1 MNTPTSLTQLPVR
14 SYFSK
19 DTAKS
24 FTDWNTRVTAIN
36 RQRAEIAAAADKL
49 RDGIMTT
56 PKPEKV
62 PEQVRA
68 LQARRLG
75 LDVQELRLAQEK
87 ESFGKTLLD
96 ERRRE
101 QERLEGLI
109 EKRKA
114 EILKALDKGGIR
126 TAFLPAVL
134 SADAT
139 ILALQS
145 QRAAV
150 TSHEKA
156 VTENDQLR
164 GAFLLARVQAAV
176 PVI

>member
-1 MNTPTSLTQLPVR
+1 MNTPSQLTQLPVR

-19 DTAKS
+19 DTAKTFAS
-24 FTDWNTRVTAIN
+24 WNDQVTAIN
-36 RQRAEIAAAADKL
+36 RQRAEITASADNL
-49 RDGIMTT
+49 RDGIMTMT
-56 PKPEKV
+56 KPETV

-68 LQARRLG
+68 LQARRLA
-75 LDVQELRLAQEK
+75 LDVAELRLAREK
-87 ESFGKTLLD
+87 ETFTKPLAD
-96 ERRRE
+96 DRQRER
-101 QERLEGLI
+101 ERLEGLI

-114 EILKALDKGGIR
+114 EILKALDKGAIK

-134 SADAT
+134 NADAAV
-139 ILALQS
+139 LRLQN